1 MNEINF
7 TLYEEDLIRIYHPD
21 NKPTLA
27 GTIANIQKNLP
38 YIEDQDVR
46 DDVDVVR
53 RKLEQ
58 ISEKDF
64 SAAFPVNKVLN

>member
-1 MNEINF
+1 MKEINF
-7 TLYEEDLIRIYHPD
+7 TVYEEDLIRMYHPD
-21 NKPTLA
+21 NNPTLA

-46 DDVDVVR
+46 EDVEVVQ

-58 ISEKDF
+58 ISQTDFEKLF
-64 SAAFPVNKVLN
+64 

>member
-7 TLYEEDLIRIYHPD
+7 TVYEEDLIRIYHPD
-21 NKPTLA
+21 NNPTLA

-46 DDVDVVR
+46 DDVEIVR

-58 ISEKDF
+58 ISQTDFEKLF
-64 SAAFPVNKVLN
+64 

>member
-46 DDVDVVR
+46 DDVEVVR

-58 ISEKDF
+58 ISQTDFEKLF
-64 SAAFPVNKVLN
+64 

>member
-7 TLYEEDLIRIYHPD
+7 TVYEEDLIRIYHPD
-21 NKPTLA
+21 NDPTLA

-46 DDVDVVR
+46 DDVEIVQ

-58 ISEKDF
+58 ISQTDFEKLF
-64 SAAFPVNKVLN
+64 

>member
-7 TLYEEDLIRIYHPD
+7 TVYEEDLIRIYHPD
-21 NKPTLA
+21 NDPTWA

-46 DDVDVVR
+46 DDVEG

-58 ISEKDF
+58 ISEKIF
-64 SAAFPVNKVLN
+64 QQLFQ

>member
-7 TLYEEDLIRIYHPD
+7 TVYEEDLIRMYRPD
-21 NKPTLA
+21 DDPTLA

-46 DDVDVVR
+46 DDVEVVR

-58 ISEKDF
+58 ISKQIFF
-64 SAAFPVNKVLN
+64 SIIE

>member
-7 TLYEEDLIRIYHPD
+7 TVYEEDLIRIYHLD
-21 NKPTLA
+21 NNPTLA

-46 DDVDVVR
+46 DDVEVVR

-58 ISEKDF
+58 ISQTDFEKLF
-64 SAAFPVNKVLN
+64 

>member
-7 TLYEEDLIRIYHPD
+7 TVYEEDLIRIYHPD
-21 NKPTLA
+21 NNPTLA

-46 DDVDVVR
+46 ADEEVVR

-58 ISEKDF
+58 ISQTDFEKLF
-64 SAAFPVNKVLN
+64 

>member
-1 MNEINF
+1 MKEINF
-7 TLYEEDLIRIYHPD
+7 TVYEEDLIRIYHLD
-21 NKPTLA
+21 NNPTLA

-46 DDVDVVR
+46 DDVEIVQ

-58 ISEKDF
+58 ISQTDFEKLF
-64 SAAFPVNKVLN
+64 

>member
-7 TLYEEDLIRIYHPD
+7 TVYEEDLIRIYHPD
-21 NKPTLA
+21 NNPTLA

-46 DDVDVVR
+46 DDVEIVQ

-58 ISEKDF
+58 ISQTDFEKLF
-64 SAAFPVNKVLN
+64 

>member
-7 TLYEEDLIRIYHPD
+7 TVYEEDLIRIYHPD
-21 NKPTLA
+21 NNPTLA

-46 DDVDVVR
+46 DDVEVVR
-53 RKLEQ
+53 IKL
-58 ISEKDF
+58 
-64 SAAFPVNKVLN
+64 

>member
-7 TLYEEDLIRIYHPD
+7 TVYEEDLIRIYHPD
-21 NKPTLA
+21 NNPTLA
-27 GTIANIQKNLP
+27 GTIANIQKNMP

-46 DDVDVVR
+46 DDVEVVR

-58 ISEKDF
+58 ISQTDFEKLF
-64 SAAFPVNKVLN
+64 

>member
-7 TLYEEDLIRIYHPD
+7 TVYEEDLIRIYHPD
-21 NKPTLA
+21 NNPTLA

-46 DDVDVVR
+46 DDVEVVR
-53 RKLEQ
+53 RKREQ
-58 ISEKDF
+58 ISQTDFEKLF
-64 SAAFPVNKVLN
+64 

>member
-7 TLYEEDLIRIYHPD
+7 TVYEEDLIRIYHPD
-21 NKPTLA
+21 NNPTLA

-46 DDVDVVR
+46 EDVEVVR

-58 ISEKDF
+58 ISQTDFEKLF
-64 SAAFPVNKVLN
+64 

>member
-1 MNEINF
+1 MNEMNF
-7 TLYEEDLIRIYHPD
+7 TVYEEDLIRMYCLD
-21 NKPTLA
+21 DDPTLA

-46 DDVDVVR
+46 DDVEVVR

-58 ISEKDF
+58 ISKQIFF
-64 SAAFPVNKVLN
+64 SIIE

>member
-7 TLYEEDLIRIYHPD
+7 TVYEEDLIRMYRPD
-21 NKPTLA
+21 DDPTLA

-46 DDVDVVR
+46 DDVEVVR

-58 ISEKDF
+58 ISQTDFEKLF
-64 SAAFPVNKVLN
+64 

>member
-1 MNEINF
+1 MKEINF
-7 TLYEEDLIRIYHPD
+7 TVYEEDLIRIYHLD
-21 NKPTLA
+21 NNPTLA

-46 DDVDVVR
+46 EDVEVVR

-58 ISEKDF
+58 ISEKIF
-64 SAAFPVNKVLN
+64 QRLFQ

>member
-7 TLYEEDLIRIYHPD
+7 TVYEEDLIRIYHPD
-21 NKPTLA
+21 NNPTQA

-46 DDVDVVR
+46 DDVEIVR

-58 ISEKDF
+58 ISQTDFEKLF
-64 SAAFPVNKVLN
+64 

>member
-7 TLYEEDLIRIYHPD
+7 TVYEEDLIRIYHPD
-21 NKPTLA
+21 NDPTLA

-46 DDVDVVR
+46 DDVEVVR

-58 ISEKDF
+58 ISKQIFF
-64 SAAFPVNKVLN
+64 SIIE

>member
-7 TLYEEDLIRIYHPD
+7 TVYEEDLIRIYHPD
-21 NKPTLA
+21 NNPTLA

-38 YIEDQDVR
+38 YIEDPDVR
-46 DDVDVVR
+46 DDVEVVR

-58 ISEKDF
+58 ISQTDFEKLF
-64 SAAFPVNKVLN
+64 

>member
-7 TLYEEDLIRIYHPD
+7 TVYEEDLIRIYHPD
-21 NKPTLA
+21 NDPTLA
-27 GTIANIQKNLP
+27 GTIANIQQNLP

-46 DDVDVVR
+46 DDVEIVQ

-58 ISEKDF
+58 ISQTDFEKLF
-64 SAAFPVNKVLN
+64 

>member
-7 TLYEEDLIRIYHPD
+7 TVYEEDLIRIYHPD
-21 NKPTLA
+21 NNPTLA

-46 DDVDVVR
+46 DDVEVVR

-58 ISEKDF
+58 ISEKIF
-64 SAAFPVNKVLN
+64 QQLFQ